1 MGPAESEGRR
11 LMRRLAIAFALGA
24 LSFPIASYADEV
36 AEPDDAA
43 TGGADAGAP
52 KAPAPATAPKA
63 SERSLPRRPDIAPSH
78 AEAAPAAAESAGEGE
93 EEEPGLLVAYL
104 LSVKTRMLTGL
115 NGIATAPADPVM
127 ATVNTPKAFAKAG
140 YVRRPLG
147 FASGCVLMAY
157 RTFSGAVD
165 LGFSAIPGL
174 PVVSPVPRY
183 KLIPGFEHEDE

>member
-1 MGPAESEGRR
+1 
-11 LMRRLAIAFALGA
+11 MRVLAIALALGAA

-36 AEPDDAA
+36 AEEGAA
-43 TGGADAGAP
+43 TEGADAGAP
-52 KAPAPATAPKA
+52 KAPAPAAVPKA

-78 AEAAPAAAESAGEGE
+78 GEAAPAAAESAGEGGEGE
-93 EEEPGLLVAYL
+93 EEEPGLLLTYL

-165 LGFSAIPGL
+165 LGFSAIPGI